1 MIILTFIFYK
11 ILITGISGW
20 TWTTL
25 SIQNIFNY
33 LTIIIALTTA
43 FITLRIKYVELK
55 LKKEDLVKKR
65 KKPKIKKNKI
75 DKHKIIKPKKK

>member
-1 MIILTFIFYK
+1 MITLTFIFYK
-11 ILITGISGW
+11 MLATSISGW

-25 SIQNIFNY
+25 SPQNIFNY

-43 FITLRIKYVELK
+43 FITLRIKCVELK

-75 DKHKIIKPKKK
+75 DKHKIKKHKKK